1 MAVNTDVVIIGGGI
15 IGLAIARELSLHS
28 PSLQIVLLEKEKQL
42 NTGISSRNSE
52 VIHAGLYYPK
62 NYLKSILC
70 VRGREPLYQYCRE
83 KNIPHKKIGKIVV
96 ANTDEEH
103 EFLHA
108 LALRAEFN
116 GVQDLLWLTR
126 SKMTAMEPALA
137 AKGAFLSPSTGII
150 DVASLAHSFES
161 DIRANGADIALNTEV
176 LCIEPQSPGF
186 LVHCATNKQTQTT
199 DTIHTRLVINAAG
212 LQARPL
218 ASKINGFPAQ
228 HLPSMILAKG
238 DYFSYR
244 GENPFHHLIYPIP
257 LGQPLSS
264 PNAQHTGLGI
274 HATID
279 MQNRLRFGPDF
290 QLVETENYQVDE
302 NKREQFAE
310 TIAHY
315 FPAIDKDKLQPAYAG
330 IRPRLLPTTD
340 LRTADFLVQTP
351 AQHGIDGLINLFG
364 IESPGLTCC
373 LALAQ
378 HVAEALGLS
387 KNIKHF

>member
-1 MAVNTDVVIIGGGI
+1 MVVDTEVVIIGGGI
-15 IGLAIARELSLHS
+15 IGLAIARELSVHS

-42 NTGISSRNSE
+42 STGISSRNSE

-62 NYLKSILC
+62 HYLKSILC
-70 VRGREPLYQYCRE
+70 VRGREQLYQYCRE

-96 ANTDEEH
+96 AHNDEEH

-126 SKMTAMEPALA
+126 SKMTALEPALA

-150 DVASLAHSFES
+150 DVASLTRSFES
-161 DIRANGADIALNTEV
+161 DIRANGVDIALNTEV
-176 LCIEPQSPGF
+176 IRIEPQSSGF
-186 LVHCATNKQTQTT
+186 SVHCATNEPTQTT
-199 DTIHTRLVINAAG
+199 DIIHTRFVINAAG
-212 LQARPL
+212 LQARYL

-228 HLPSMILAKG
+228 QLPSMVLAKG
-238 DYFSYR
+238 DYFSYS
-244 GENPFHHLIYPIP
+244 GKNPFNHLIYPVP
-257 LGQPLSS
+257 SGQPLSS

-274 HATID
+274 HATLD

-302 NKREQFAE
+302 NKRERFAE

-315 FPAIDKDKLQPAYAG
+315 FPAVDKDKLQPAYAG
-330 IRPRLLPTTD
+330 IRPRLLPAAD
-340 LRTADFLVQTP
+340 LRTADFLVQTST
-351 AQHGIDGLINLFG
+351 QHSMNGLINLFG

-378 HVAEALGLS
+378 HVAELLGLS
-387 KNIKHF
+387 KSIRTF